1 MRRVQTVLTLVLPFA
16 LASCIH
22 IYEPKPST
30 GPAAGP
36 GPAAPGGPAA
46 SPASKDPFKPW
57 DDVLKDTKPIAGY
70 LKAHQKRDNTLY
82 LELRPDQLEQDFGMV
97 LHLSRG
103 VMGMM
108 EQGAPQ
114 DWEARVMR
122 WRRVGDQIQL
132 VHRNPHYTA
141 NAGSPIRNA
150 VDDNVGH
157 AVVAAFKI
165 ESEHKE
171 SKAVLVDATS
181 FFVSDYPDLAST
193 LKWYYG
199 NKPVMFEKD
208 KSFVGKVAGFPTNT
222 EIDADLSFRGSDYPI
237 FGAEG
242 LADYRI
248 VPLRVRYSMFEL
260 PRTAMTPRLADDRV
274 GHFLDAVWDYSK
286 DRDESFVR
294 RYVRRWRLEKKDPN
308 AAVSDVVQPIVYYI
322 DRTVPRE
329 YRRYVKEGVEAWQK
343 AFERAG
349 YKNAIVAREAPEND
363 PNWSAEDARYS
374 TVRWTPDPYAWAYGP
389 SQTDPRSGE
398 ILNADVIVAAGFTT
412 YYQQLHEEQISADML
427 MQFSGFGTV
436 PQLAGMAQRPI
447 SRYACFNQVG
457 KRAQMAL
464 QHTAMVAMGLIDAND
479 PMPEQFLGDA
489 LRDLIM
495 HEIGHTLGL
504 RHNFRGSSGI
514 PYDKLND
521 KMFTKENGLT
531 LSVMDYAAV
540 NINKDPKQQGYYHN
554 PEVGTYD
561 VWAIKYAY
569 APVERAP
576 VKASGAGE
584 IIAAAEAELP
594 ALQRI
599 ASEVARP
606 LHTYGTDE
614 DNWLGGYAVDP
625 LTNAW
630 ELGSDPVRYGR
641 DRIELIESIEP
652 KLEKRLVADGKGYQ
666 RLRESVTNLLFER
679 YTALSPI
686 TKTVGGLYVA
696 RDHKGDPNERRPF
709 VPVPAAEQR
718 EAVKLIVDKAFA
730 PRAFDYDAT
739 LLNKLAPNRWSD
751 WSTPWTPQVDFPLHG
766 MVNSIQ
772 TALLRSL
779 LDNARLHRMVENTAR
794 VNRGSDAYTIAEL
807 FSTLTGSIWS
817 EVSGSPQNVNS
828 IRRNLQRS
836 HITEMMRVLMNERTP
851 FMMTLAPEDAR
862 SLARYELTQLS
873 ERLGRALS
881 AGSAIDATTRAH
893 LLETKVRI
901 DRALNASVVTTGR

>member
-1 MRRVQTVLTLVLPFA
+1 MRAKPVALFVATSLV
-16 LASCIH
+16 LASCVRIVD
-22 IYEPKPST
+22 ERRPGTPTPAGAPAGAAAAAKPEDK
-30 GPAAGP
+30 G
-36 GPAAPGGPAA
+36 
-46 SPASKDPFKPW
+46 PFKPW
-57 DDVLKDTKPIAGY
+57 DDVLKDTKPVVGF
-70 LKAHQKRDNTLY
+70 LKVHQKRDNTVY
-82 LELRPDQLEQDFGMV
+82 LELRPDQLDKDFGMV
-97 LHLSRG
+97 LHLSKG
-103 VMGMM
+103 VMGMW

-122 WRRVGDQIQL
+122 FRRVGDHLQL
-132 VHRNPHYTA
+132 THRNPRYTA
-141 NAGSPIRNA
+141 NAGSPMRNA
-150 VDDNVGH
+150 VEDNLGH
-157 AVVAAFKI
+157 AVVATFKI

-171 SKAVLVDATS
+171 SKHMLVDATP

-193 LKWYYG
+193 LKFYYG

-208 KSFVGKVAGFPTNT
+208 KSFVAKIAGFPNNT
-222 EIDADLSFRGSDYPI
+222 EIDADLAFRGTDFPV
-237 FGAEG
+237 FGGQA
-242 LADYRI
+242 LADPRF
-248 VPLRVRYSMFEL
+248 VPLRMRYSIFQL
-260 PRTAMTPRLADDRV
+260 PEKVMTPRLADDRV
-274 GHFLDAVWDYSK
+274 GHFLDGVWDYSR
-286 DRDESFVR
+286 DRDESFMR

-329 YRRYVKEGVEAWQK
+329 YRKYVKEGIEAWQK

-349 YKNAIVAREAPEND
+349 FRNAIVAREVADND
-363 PNWSAEDARYS
+363 TAWSAEDARYS
-374 TVRWTPDPYAWAYGP
+374 TVRWTPDPFAWAYGP

-412 YYQQLHEEQISADML
+412 YYHNLHQEQISADALVQM
-427 MQFSGFGTV
+427 SGFGIV
-436 PQLAGMAQRPI
+436 PQLAGMAARPL

-464 QHTAMVAMGLIDAND
+464 QHTAMVALGLLDAD
-479 PMPEQFLGDA
+479 APLPEEFLGDG

-495 HEIGHTLGL
+495 HEIGHTLGM

-521 KMFTKENGLT
+521 KAFTKENGLT

-554 PEVGTYD
+554 MEVGTYD

-569 APVERAP
+569 AQVEREP

-584 IIAAAEAELP
+584 AIAAAEAELP
-594 ALQRI
+594 ALQKI

-630 ELGSDPVRYGR
+630 ELGSNPVRYGR
-641 DRIELIESIEP
+641 DRVELIESIEP
-652 KLEKRLVADGKGYQ
+652 KLEKRMVASGKGYQ
-666 RLRESVTNLLFER
+666 RLRESLTGLLFER
-679 YTALSPI
+679 YSALYPA

-696 RDHKGDPNERRPF
+696 RDHKGDPGERPPF
-709 VPVPAAEQR
+709 TPAPAAEQR
-718 EAVKLIVDKAFA
+718 AAVQLVVDKAFA
-730 PRAFDYDAT
+730 ADAFDYSAV
-739 LLNKLAPNRWSD
+739 LLNKLAPSRWAD
-751 WSTPWTPQVDFPLHG
+751 WSEPWSPQVDFPLHP

-779 LDNARLHRMVENTAR
+779 LDNAKLGRMVENTMR
-794 VNRGSDAYTIAEL
+794 VPRASDAYTIAEM
-807 FSTLTGSIWS
+807 FRTLGSSIWS
-817 EVSGSPQNVNS
+817 EIGSGAPQNINS

-836 HITEMMRVLMNERTP
+836 YVSEMTRVLLNERSP
-851 FMMTLAPEDAR
+851 FAPLSAPEDAR

-873 ERLGRALS
+873 ERIGRAL
-881 AGSAIDATTRAH
+881 ATGAALDATTRAH
-893 LLETKVRI
+893 LLETRVRI
-901 DRALNASVVTTGR
+901 DRALNAGVITTPR